1 MVKRKLQSEDDT
13 EEKPVDSS
21 KLSKNNNK
29 EVKAPA
35 SASAVDVATLGEE
48 KENDVVIPIKDQ
60 TAEIA
65 TDKVEKKMTEK
76 QLQKIKTTQKKQ

>member
-1 MVKRKLQSEDDT
+1 MVKRKLQSDDT
-13 EEKPVDSS
+13 VAKPVDSN
-21 KLSKNNNK
+21 KVSKNSK
-29 EVKAPA
+29 EVKASA

-48 KENDVVIPIKDQ
+48 KEKDVVIPNKDQ

-76 QLQKIKTTQKKQ
+76 QLQKIKTTQKNQ

>member
-1 MVKRKLQSEDDT
+1 MVKRKLQSDDT
-13 EEKPVDSS
+13 VAKPVDSN
-21 KLSKNNNK
+21 KVSKNNNK
-29 EVKAPA
+29 EVKA
-35 SASAVDVATLGEE
+35 SASAVDVVTLGEE
-48 KENDVVIPIKDQ
+48 KEKDVVIPIKDQ

>member
-1 MVKRKLQSEDDT
+1 MVKRKLQSDDT
-13 EEKPVDSS
+13 VAKPVDSNKVS
-21 KLSKNNNK
+21 KNNK
-29 EVKAPA
+29 EVKASA

-48 KENDVVIPIKDQ
+48 KEKDVVIPSKDQ